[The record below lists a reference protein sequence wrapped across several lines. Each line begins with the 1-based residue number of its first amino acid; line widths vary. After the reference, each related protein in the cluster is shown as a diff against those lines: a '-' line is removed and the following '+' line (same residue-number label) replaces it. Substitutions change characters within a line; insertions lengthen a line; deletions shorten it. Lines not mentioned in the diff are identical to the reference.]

1 MSWFAF
7 LQDYEV
13 QLDGER
19 NKELALR
26 TDYQKKL
33 VKAVSLDALKKQR
46 EQIQQYVIQLEKQLP
61 SKAEMA
67 ALLSDINQS
76 GLGRSLQFE
85 LFRPGQVVAKDYYAE
100 LPISIRVTGKYHD
113 IGAFA
118 SDVAHLSRIVTLNN
132 MTITPGTRDGL
143 IMDATARTFR
153 YLDAEEI
160 QAQKKAG
167 GAK

>member
-1 MSWFAF
+1 MCIR
-7 LQDYEV
+7 D
-13 QLDGER
+13 R
-19 NKELALR
+19 
-26 TDYQKKL
+26 
-33 VKAVSLDALKKQR
+33 
-46 EQIQQYVIQLEKQLP
+46 
-61 SKAEMA
+61 
-67 ALLSDINQS
+67 
-76 GLGRSLQFE
+76 FE

>member
-1 MSWFAF
+1 MK
-7 LQDYEV
+7 DYEAE
-13 QLDGER
+13 LEGER
-19 NKELALR
+19 NKEVALR
-26 TDYQKKL
+26 ADYQKKL

-46 EQIQQYVIQLEKQLP
+46 EQIQLYVIQLEKQLP

-67 ALLSDINQS
+67 ALLSDINHA

-85 LFRPGQVVAKDYYAE
+85 LFKPGQVVAKDYYAE

-132 MTITPGTRDGL
+132 ISITPGARDGL

-153 YLDAEEI
+153 YLDPEEI